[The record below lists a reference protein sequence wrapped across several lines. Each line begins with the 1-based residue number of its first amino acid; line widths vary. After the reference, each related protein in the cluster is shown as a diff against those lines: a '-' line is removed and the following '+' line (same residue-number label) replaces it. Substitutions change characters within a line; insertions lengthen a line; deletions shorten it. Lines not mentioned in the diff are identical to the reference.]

1 MKKQGGFT
9 LIELVV
15 VIAILGI
22 LAAIALPKFVS
33 LSSDARIAKMKG
45 AAGAVSAGAAL
56 VHAKY
61 LTQGSTGTSVPVEG
75 GTTVNLT
82 NGYPAAAA
90 IASAAGLDSNFTV
103 TVVAPVATIAESSGS
118 ACVIKYTEAAANG
131 VPSIDVSALTATN
144 CP

>member
-75 GTTVNLT
+75 GTVNVT
-82 NGYPAAAA
+82 NGYPAAAD
-90 IASAAGLDSNFTV
+90 IATAAGLDSNFTV
-103 TVVAPVATIAESSGS
+103 TVASSVATIAETSGS
-118 ACVIKYTEAAANG
+118 ACVITYTEAAANSAPA
-131 VPSIDVSALTATN
+131 VNTSALTSSN

>member
-45 AAGAVSAGAAL
+45 AAGAVSAGSAL

-61 LTQGSTGTSVPVEG
+61 LAQGSTGTSVPVEG
-75 GTTVNLT
+75 GYVFLV
-82 NGYPAAAA
+82 NGYPGASQVA
-90 IASAAGLDSNFTV
+90 IAAGLDSNFV
-103 TVVAPVATIAESSGS
+103 TSSTGSVATILESTGS
-118 ACVIKYTEAAANG
+118 SCAITYTEAAANS
-131 VPSIDVSALTATN
+131 VPAVSTTALTSAN

>member
-45 AAGAVSAGAAL
+45 AAGALSSGSAL

-61 LTQGSTGTSVPVEG
+61 LAQGSSGAVATESGSYT
-75 GTTVNLT
+75 LT
-82 NGYPAAAA
+82 NGYPAGTDIAAVAGIDTTNYSVTSTATTA
-90 IASAAGLDSNFTV
+90 I
-103 TVVAPVATIAESSGS
+103 IRESSGS
-118 ACVIKYTEAAANG
+118 SCLVYYATPTASG
-131 VPSIDVSALTATN
+131 SAPTVDASAVTSTN

>member
-75 GTTVNLT
+75 GTVNVT
-82 NGYPAAAA
+82 NGYPAAGG
-90 IASAAGLDSNFTV
+90 IATAAGLDSNFTV
-103 TVVAPVATIAESSGS
+103 TVGSGATTIKESSTS
-118 ACVIKYTEAAANG
+118 ACVITYTEAAANS
-131 VPSIDVSALTATN
+131 VPAIDTTALTATN